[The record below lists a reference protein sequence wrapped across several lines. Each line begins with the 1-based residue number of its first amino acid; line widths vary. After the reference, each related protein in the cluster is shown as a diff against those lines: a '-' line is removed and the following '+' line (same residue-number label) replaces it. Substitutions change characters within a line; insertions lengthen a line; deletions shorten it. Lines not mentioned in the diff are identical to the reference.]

1 MADEFEE
8 IYGILLEEV
17 TADDDAPAEAETV
30 EMLIEIAQRDDPD
43 DPEVGCMSA
52 WLNTRLGEPSD
63 RVRQKTLR
71 MITQCVTEGEAVF
84 LAAAKRDT
92 GATVSALAAEPA
104 LAADAGA
111 CLAAL
116 GESSP

>member
-17 TADDDAPAEAETV
+17 TADDDVPAEAETV
-30 EMLIEIAQRDDPD
+30 EMLIEIAQRDDAD

-71 MITQCVTEGEAVF
+71 MITQCVTEGEAACQSKSVQACPASHVWYT
-84 LAAAKRDT
+84 AAPGSVRK
-92 GATVSALAAEPA
+92 S
-104 LAADAGA
+104 
-111 CLAAL
+111 
-116 GESSP
+116 